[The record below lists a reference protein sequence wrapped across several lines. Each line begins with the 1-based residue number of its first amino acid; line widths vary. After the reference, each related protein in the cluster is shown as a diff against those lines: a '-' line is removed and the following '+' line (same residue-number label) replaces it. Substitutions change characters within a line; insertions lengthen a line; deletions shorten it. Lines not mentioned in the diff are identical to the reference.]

1 MSSEDATHSPTIKAA
16 FALLVALNIVL
27 MWLVAAPMLSRRHA
41 GGMRVWGLGDPQI
54 IAKSIPGAA
63 QQDDQHS
70 NVCTFD
76 VRVHGRVDAEQ
87 RRAGRHVVLA
97 DAVAMLQCFP

>member
-1 MSSEDATHSPTIKAA
+1 
-16 FALLVALNIVL
+16 
-27 MWLVAAPMLSRRHA
+27 MLSRRHA

-63 QQDDQHS
+63 QQDDQRS
-70 NVCTFD
+70 KVCAFD
-76 VRVHGRVDAEQ
+76 VRVYGRVDPEQ
-87 RRAGRHVVLA
+87 RRAGCHVVLA